1 MCSRLALK
9 PASCAT
15 EMEYGLGILKNQDIS
30 FRDFLVYGALAIRL
44 LITEE

>member
-9 PASCAT
+9 PA